1 MGKGPKG
8 GKGAPPSGQ
17 TDQKKGTQTT
27 KAGDQKTAS
36 KESTQKGGKKGGK
49 K

>member
-8 GKGAPPSGQ
+8 GKAAPSGQ
-17 TDQKKGTQTT
+17 AEQKKTPPAST